1 MLHQRG
7 REAEKLILEGALP
20 HEVDK
25 VLTDFGFPMGPFAMG
40 DLAGLDVGWRIRK
53 GKGVKSAVAD
63 RICELGRFGQ
73 KTGAGYFRYEKGD
86 RTPIPDADV
95 EKIIVEVASE
105 MGITRRK
112 IGDDEILAAAALPD
126 GQRGRQDP
134 GGEDRDPR
142 ERHRRDL
149 GLRLRLAGVPGRPDV
164 LGGPGRAQGHARP
177 DARVAEDAGR
187 GLEARAAARPARH
200 RRQDVHGSVSA
211 MRALVTGAASGI
223 GRATCLRLA
232 RDAQAAGRQGADRG
246 GGPRALARAR
256 RARRGS
262 WATSG
267 AAMLPLAGDMATA
280 DAPAR
285 VVDEA
290 IARFGGLD
298 GVVSNAGVNRPGPL
312 VSYAVEDWDRM
323 FAVNTRA
330 TWLLAKAAH
339 DALAASRG
347 AIVAVASMSGSNA
360 HANLG
365 PYGPSK
371 AALIMLVAVLAQEF
385 GRDGVRVNSL
395 SPGMVRTGMTAKVYE
410 NETIAAERD
419 ALVPIGRV
427 ATPEDMADVIA
438 FLLGPDA
445 RYVNGHDLVVDGGIT
460 GNFLGRLPGI
470 SQITKS

>member
-1 MLHQRG
+1 
-7 REAEKLILEGALP
+7 
-20 HEVDK
+20 
-25 VLTDFGFPMGPFAMG
+25 
-40 DLAGLDVGWRIRK
+40 
-53 GKGVKSAVAD
+53 
-63 RICELGRFGQ
+63 
-73 KTGAGYFRYEKGD
+73 
-86 RTPIPDADV
+86 
-95 EKIIVEVASE
+95 
-105 MGITRRK
+105 
-112 IGDDEILAAAALPD
+112 
-126 GQRGRQDP
+126 
-134 GGEDRDPR
+134 
-142 ERHRRDL
+142 
-149 GLRLRLAGVPGRPDV
+149 
-164 LGGPGRAQGHARP
+164 
-177 DARVAEDAGR
+177 
-187 GLEARAAARPARH
+187 
-200 RRQDVHGSVSA
+200 

-232 RDAQAAGRQGADRG
+232 RDARAAGRKAQIAAVDL
-246 GGPRALARAR
+246 GPSPALDAL
-256 RARRGS
+256 GKELGDL
-262 WATSG
+262 G
-267 AAMLPLAGDMATA
+267 AAMLPLSGDMATV

-285 VVDEA
+285 VVEEA
-290 IARFGGLD
+290 ITRFGGLD

-312 VSYAVEDWDRM
+312 ARYAVEDWDRM

-339 DALAASRG
+339 DALATSRG

-385 GRDGVRVNSL
+385 GPDGVRVNSL

>member
-1 MLHQRG
+1 
-7 REAEKLILEGALP
+7 
-20 HEVDK
+20 V
-25 VLTDFGFPMGPFAMG
+25 
-40 DLAGLDVGWRIRK
+40 
-53 GKGVKSAVAD
+53 
-63 RICELGRFGQ
+63 
-73 KTGAGYFRYEKGD
+73 
-86 RTPIPDADV
+86 
-95 EKIIVEVASE
+95 
-105 MGITRRK
+105 
-112 IGDDEILAAAALPD
+112 
-126 GQRGRQDP
+126 
-134 GGEDRDPR
+134 
-142 ERHRRDL
+142 
-149 GLRLRLAGVPGRPDV
+149 
-164 LGGPGRAQGHARP
+164 
-177 DARVAEDAGR
+177 
-187 GLEARAAARPARH
+187 
-200 RRQDVHGSVSA
+200 
-211 MRALVTGAASGI
+211 RALVTGAASGI

-232 RDAQAAGRQGADRG
+232 RDARAAGRKAQIAAVDL
-246 GGPRALARAR
+246 GPSPALDTLVREL
-256 RARRGS
+256 GDL
-262 WATSG
+262 G
-267 AAMLPLAGDMATA
+267 AAALPLSGDMATV

-285 VVDEA
+285 VVEEA
-290 IARFGGLD
+290 ITRFGGLD

-312 VSYAVEDWDRM
+312 ARYAVEDWDRM

-339 DALAASRG
+339 DALATSRG
-347 AIVAVASMSGSNA
+347 AIVAVASMSGSNV

-385 GRDGVRVNSL
+385 GPDGVRVNSL

>member
-1 MLHQRG
+1 
-7 REAEKLILEGALP
+7 
-20 HEVDK
+20 V
-25 VLTDFGFPMGPFAMG
+25 
-40 DLAGLDVGWRIRK
+40 
-53 GKGVKSAVAD
+53 
-63 RICELGRFGQ
+63 
-73 KTGAGYFRYEKGD
+73 
-86 RTPIPDADV
+86 
-95 EKIIVEVASE
+95 
-105 MGITRRK
+105 
-112 IGDDEILAAAALPD
+112 
-126 GQRGRQDP
+126 
-134 GGEDRDPR
+134 
-142 ERHRRDL
+142 
-149 GLRLRLAGVPGRPDV
+149 
-164 LGGPGRAQGHARP
+164 
-177 DARVAEDAGR
+177 
-187 GLEARAAARPARH
+187 
-200 RRQDVHGSVSA
+200 
-211 MRALVTGAASGI
+211 RALVTGAASGI

-232 RDAQAAGRQGADRG
+232 RDARAAGRKAQIAAVDL
-246 GGPRALARAR
+246 GPSPALDAL
-256 RARRGS
+256 GKELGDL
-262 WATSG
+262 G
-267 AAMLPLAGDMATA
+267 AAMLPLSGDMATV

-285 VVDEA
+285 VVEEA
-290 IARFGGLD
+290 ITRFGGLD

-312 VSYAVEDWDRM
+312 ARYAVEDWDRM

-339 DALAASRG
+339 DALATSRG

-385 GRDGVRVNSL
+385 GPDGVRVNSL

-460 GNFLGRLPGI
+460 GNFLGRLPGT